1 MFPKTGSNLHSGSDE
16 ADLALLISQALFA
29 ELGAS
34 HRATKTAMGWTGA
47 SERTVKHWLAATH
60 VPQGNHLVSLV
71 RHSDQVLGAILT
83 AAGRG
88 DLRISLE
95 LNLVRTKLLEL
106 AALLEP
112 A

>member
-1 MFPKTGSNLHSGSDE
+1 MTASLAAPYGFAVIAATALPCGVSGGPRAYRVRVPIIPLLRGLGYGSDRL
-16 ADLALLISQALFA
+16 DFRDRL
-29 ELGAS
+29 
-34 HRATKTAMGWTGA
+34 
-47 SERTVKHWLAATH
+47 
-60 VPQGNHLVSLV
+60 PQGNHLVSLV

-106 AALLEP
+106 AALLEC